1 MELLIKFLFI
11 LISLGNLSFTQSQDL
26 FPVSIIHINDFHAR
40 FDEINSNRITCNR
53 EKDDQCFG
61 GYARV
66 ITIVKQ
72 LMASRAVEN
81 KNPIYLNAADN
92 FQGTL
97 WYSIYRGNATS
108 YFLNL
113 YPADAIVSTK
123 F

>member
-11 LISLGNLSFTQSQDL
+11 LISLGNLSFIQSQDL

>member
-1 MELLIKFLFI
+1 MELIIKCLFI

-40 FDEINSNRITCNR
+40 FDEINSNRVTCNR
-53 EKDDQCFG
+53 EKDSECFG

-66 ITIVKQ
+66 ITVVKQ
-72 LMASRAVEN
+72 LMASRAAEN

-113 YPADAIVSTK
+113 YPADAIVRN
-123 F
+123 

>member
-1 MELLIKFLFI
+1 MELILKFLFI
-11 LISLGNLSFTQSQDL
+11 LISLGNLSFTKSQDL

-40 FDEINSNRITCNR
+40 FDEINSNRVTCNR
-53 EKDDQCFG
+53 EKDSECFG

-66 ITIVKQ
+66 ITVVKQ
-72 LMASRAVEN
+72 LMASRAAEN

-113 YPADAIVSTK
+113 YPADAIVSN
-123 F
+123 

>member
-1 MELLIKFLFI
+1 MMGLFI
-11 LISLGNLSFTQSQDL
+11 KCVFILLSFVNFSFAQKLDL

-53 EKDDQCFG
+53 ERDSVCFG

-66 ITIVKQ
+66 YTVVKY
-72 LMASRAVEN
+72 LMESRQAEN

-97 WYSIYRGNATS
+97 WYSLYRGNATS

-113 YPADAIVSTK
+113 FPADAMVSDL
-123 F
+123 